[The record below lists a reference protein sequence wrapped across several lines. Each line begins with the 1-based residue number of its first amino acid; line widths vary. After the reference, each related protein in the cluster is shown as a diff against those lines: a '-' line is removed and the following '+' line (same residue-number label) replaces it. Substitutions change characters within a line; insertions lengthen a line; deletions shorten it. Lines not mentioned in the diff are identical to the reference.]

1 MSRAVVLVL
10 TWNGAEFIRAC
21 LDALAAQQGHI
32 EYDVLVVDN
41 ASSDDTVNIVAAE
54 YPNVALIRNTTNL
67 GFAQGN
73 NVGIQAVLE
82 ESTATT
88 PAPDVIVLLN
98 QDTTVAPDW
107 LAQLLAAF
115 TQYPNAGILGCKIYD
130 PDGRTLQH
138 TGGSLSFPLATPQH
152 RGAGEQDHG
161 QYDTPELFA
170 YVTGAAMAIRRTVI
184 EQIGGLD
191 VGFTPAYFEDT
202 DFCFRA
208 RAAGFDVLYVP
219 TATLRHA
226 EGARSQNARHQRR
239 YHRNRIR
246 FVLRHCPLDLLVH
259 EFEAAEQEE
268 ILRWSISNSL
278 ARKHAYLD
286 NLLHLADVLSQRNDA
301 ADALQHHALLMAVLH
316 RLHQTT
322 VDEERRRR
330 TEAVRLPDVLSEPP
344 APEPQPPAPEPEPL
358 ALEPQPPAPEPQPPV
373 PEPEPPAPE
382 PQPPAP
388 EPEPAVDVAAIM
400 RQVRRQISLRQ
411 RKQTDYDLQA
421 AIDALNQQWDR
432 VYAPLELPA
441 SATLTG
447 RAWAQLSTRMHH
459 EVRSYLDPMIFRQT
473 EFNANLVRA
482 LNHLLHRTSSSA
494 SMDEIEALRDEIIQL
509 REQVRQLQEQ
519 YEQQP

>member
-10 TWNGAEFIRAC
+10 TWNGTAYIRAC
-21 LDALAAQQGHI
+21 LDALAAQQGCP
-32 EYDVLVVDN
+32 EYGVLVVDN
-41 ASSDDTVNIVAAE
+41 ASSDDTANIVAAE
-54 YPNVALIRNTTNL
+54 YPDVALIRNPTNL

-73 NVGIQAVLE
+73 NVGLQAVLDE
-82 ESTATT
+82 VGPAAH
-88 PAPDVIVLLN
+88 APDVIVLLN

-115 TQYPNAGILGCKIYD
+115 EQYPNAGILGCKIYD

-138 TGGSLSFPLATPQH
+138 TGGSLSFPLATPHH
-152 RGAGEQDHG
+152 RGAGKQDDG

-191 VGFTPAYFEDT
+191 AGFTPAYFEDT

-208 RAAGFDVLYVP
+208 RTADFDVLYVP
-219 TATLRHA
+219 TATLHHA
-226 EGARSQNARHQRR
+226 EGARSQSAAHQRR
-239 YHRNRIR
+239 YHRNRVR
-246 FVLRHCPLDLLVH
+246 FVLRHCPLDLLVR

-268 ILRWSISNSL
+268 LLRWSLSNSL

-286 NLLHLADVLSQRNDA
+286 NLLHLAAVLAQRSDA
-301 ADALQHHALLMAVLH
+301 ADALQHHALLAAMLH

-322 VDEERRRR
+322 VDEERHRR
-330 TEAVRLPDVLSEPP
+330 TEAVRLPDAASEPEPAPP
-344 APEPQPPAPEPEPL
+344 APQPELLTAPQ
-358 ALEPQPPAPEPQPPV
+358 
-373 PEPEPPAPE
+373 PEPPTAPQPE
-382 PQPPAP
+382 PPTLPTPAPPTASEP

-400 RQVRRQISLRQ
+400 RQVRRQISMRQ
-411 RKQTDYDLQA
+411 SKQTDYDLQA
-421 AIDALNQQWDR
+421 AIDALNQQWDHI
-432 VYAPLELPA
+432 YAPLELPA
-441 SATLTG
+441 SDTLTG
-447 RAWAQLSTRMHH
+447 QAWAQLSTRLHH

-519 YEQQP
+519 REQEP

>member
-10 TWNGAEFIRAC
+10 TWNGAEYIRAC
-21 LDALAAQQGHI
+21 LDALAVQQGHT

-41 ASSDDTVNIVAAE
+41 ASSDDTANIVAAE
-54 YPNVALIRNTTNL
+54 YPDVALIRNATNL

-82 ESTATT
+82 ERTTTT

-115 TQYPNAGILGCKIYD
+115 EQYPNAGVLGCKIYD

-138 TGGSLSFPLATPQH
+138 TGGSVSFPLATPEH
-152 RGAGEQDHG
+152 RGSGEQDCG

-184 EQIGGLD
+184 ERIGGLD
-191 VGFTPAYFEDT
+191 AGFTPAYFEDT

-219 TATLRHA
+219 NATLHHA

-246 FVLRHCPLDLLVH
+246 FVLRHCPLDLLVR

-286 NLLHLADVLSQRNDA
+286 NLLHLADVLAQRSDA
-301 ADALQHHALLMAVLH
+301 ADALQHHALLVAVLH
-316 RLHQTT
+316 RLHQTA

-330 TEAVRLPDVLSEPP
+330 TEAVRLPE
-344 APEPQPPAPEPEPL
+344 PEPEP
-358 ALEPQPPAPEPQPPV
+358 PVPE

-382 PQPPAP
+382 PEPEPPAP
-388 EPEPAVDVAAIM
+388 EPPVDVAAIM

-421 AIDALNQQWDR
+421 AIDALNQQWDHI
-432 VYAPLELPA
+432 YAPLELPTTT
-441 SATLTG
+441 TLTG
-447 RAWAQLSTRMHH
+447 RAWAQFSTRLHH

-473 EFNANLVRA
+473 EFNAHLVRA

-494 SMDEIEALRDEIIQL
+494 DMDEIEALRDEIIQL

-519 YEQQP
+519 REQQL